1 MPLSSAKHTLF
12 PVAALLLLAHFSP
25 VIAGEGLGCPV
36 PSTTRQKL
44 VTELE
49 KAALADAEVLR
60 VSADRIE
67 SLDDETV
74 ILTGNVVILKGEHRI
89 QTERA
94 VYKKTENTVEATGDV
109 KFDSLEAGSYSSTH
123 SLLNLNDYTGYAEI
137 GGFSLS
143 GSRGRGNAERI
154 VFVSKSRLK
163 LKVVRYT
170 TCRPDNEDWYLKAKE
185 IEIDQD
191 SATGTARHASINLLG
206 VPIFYSPYLS
216 FPLGDNR
223 RSGFLLPDFGSTDKM
238 GTYFTV
244 PYYWNIAPNY
254 DATFKPRFM
263 SSRGTQLQTQ
273 FRYLG
278 SSYHGIAEVEAL
290 PNDSV
295 TGTSRTG
302 VAYKHQQQLS
312 QHLSGSANLNWVSDQ
327 DYFDDFATQLSTSSQ
342 THLPQSVRLN
352 YQRSDWQ
359 LGAEVSN
366 FQTLDKSIAPADY
379 PYARLPQLTLNWRP
393 AERNS
398 ALSYQL
404 FGSATAFQHDT
415 EESAR
420 RVHLQ
425 PTISYPMRGQSGFIR
440 PKVAAY
446 YSSYL
451 DRTVGSDDAFATAI
465 GSIDS
470 GLVFERP
477 VTVKQQ
483 AMKQT
488 LEPRLFYVY
497 SPYVDQSTLPVFDTS
512 IPTFSFNSL
521 FQDNRFIGADRV
533 GDTHQLTMAVTTRLI
548 DDSTGSER
556 LTASLGQ
563 TYYFSDRKV
572 SAEIPPL
579 PAQTA
584 GSSDIAGEVTA
595 WLGSHWYLRS
605 SLLFDTENNNTRKN
619 SQFLQYRPARDR
631 IFNIG
636 YRFED
641 GIQELVDISGQWP
654 VTSKWA
660 VLARSQYSIQD
671 KKNQDSFAGLQY
683 ETCCWSFRA
692 LAGQRVDQDGL
703 QVSSFSFQ
711 LIFKGLA
718 GFETGITSDM
728 PLEQSV
734 FD

>member
-1 MPLSSAKHTLF
+1 MPLSSAKYALF
-12 PVAALLLLAHFSP
+12 PVTVLLFLMHLSP
-25 VIAGEGLGCPV
+25 AVAGEGLGCPI
-36 PSTTRQKL
+36 PSASLRKL
-44 VTELE
+44 ASELE
-49 KAALADAEVLR
+49 KTGPADEEVLR

-67 SLDDETV
+67 ALQDETV
-74 ILTGNVVILKGEHRI
+74 ILSGNVVILKGSHRI

-94 VYKKTENTVEATGDV
+94 VYKKTENTVEATGNV
-109 KFDSLEAGSYSSTH
+109 KIDTLEAGSYSSQH
-123 SLLNLNDYTGYAEI
+123 SFMNLDDYTGYADI

-163 LKVVRYT
+163 LEDVRYT

-191 SATGTARHASINLLG
+191 SATGTARNASINLLR

-216 FPLGDNR
+216 FPIGDNR

-238 GTYFTV
+238 GAYFTV

-254 DATFKPRFM
+254 DATFRPRVM
-263 SSRGTQLQTQ
+263 SKRGTQLQSE

-278 SSYHGIAEVEAL
+278 EKFNGAVEIETL
-290 PNDSV
+290 PYDSV

-302 VAYKHQQQLS
+302 ASYQHAHQFS
-312 QHLSGSANLNWVSDQ
+312 PHLAGSANLNWVSDQ
-327 DYFDDFATQLSTSSQ
+327 EYFDDFATQLSSSSQ
-342 THLPQSVRLN
+342 THLPQSVRLD
-352 YQRSDWQ
+352 YQKSDWR

-366 FQTLDKSIAPADY
+366 FQTLDKAILPKDY

-393 AERNS
+393 AERNR
-398 ALSYQL
+398 AMSYQL
-404 FGSATAFQHDT
+404 FGSATAFRHDT
-415 EESAR
+415 KESAHR
-420 RVHLQ
+420 LHLQ
-425 PTISYPMRGQSGFIR
+425 PTISYPIRGQSGYIK
-440 PKVAAY
+440 PKLSGY
-446 YSSYL
+446 YSGYL
-451 DRTVGSDDAFATAI
+451 DRTVGTDGAFATAV

-477 VTVKQQ
+477 VNVKQQ

-497 SPYVDQSTLPVFDTS
+497 SPYVDQSTLPVFDTI
-512 IPTFSFNSL
+512 IPAFSFNSL

-533 GDTHQLTMAVTTRLI
+533 GDTHQLTMALTTRLI
-548 DDSTGSER
+548 DDRSGSER

-563 TYYFSDRKV
+563 TYYYADRRV
-572 SAEIPPL
+572 SAKAPL
-579 PAQTA
+579 PIQTA

-595 WLGSHWYLRS
+595 WLGNHWYLRS
-605 SLLFDTENNNTRKN
+605 SLLWDTQDLSTLKN
-619 SQFLQYRPARDR
+619 SQFLQYQPARNR
-631 IFNIG
+631 IFNFG
-636 YRFED
+636 YRYEE
-641 GIQELVDISGQWP
+641 GVQELIDISTQWP
-654 VTSKWA
+654 ITSNWA
-660 VLARSQYSIQD
+660 VLARTQYSIQD
-671 KKNQDSFAGLQY
+671 QKNQDSFAGLLY
-683 ETCCWSFRA
+683 ETCCWSFRT
-692 LAGQRVDQDGL
+692 LAGRRVDQDGV
-703 QVSSFSFQ
+703 QISSFSFQ